1 MSRAFS
7 PFLHGIAGFEF
18 ASSPLRLDGI
28 RAPFE
33 VHNILQP
40 SMLCASDAFASVHAL
55 RPGECAGLASVAS
68 ADETF
73 ARSA

>member
-1 MSRAFS
+1 MPSVNFCMEWLVLN
-7 PFLHGIAGFEF
+7 LH
-18 ASSPLRLDGI
+18 PLRRDLDGLI

-40 SMLCASDAFASVHAL
+40 SMLCASDAFTSVHAL
-55 RPGECAGLASVAS
+55 RPGECTGLASVAS

-73 ARSA
+73 ARPA